1 MRLPKYLSPSALFQY
16 RKDKKEYFR
25 RYCCDYKPPKI
36 QQTPA
41 MAVGSAFDA
50 FVKSYLYAEFGR
62 PKTAEEAQ
70 KYERQRLFDS
80 QVEIQNRQV
89 VWEYGE
95 HLFEM
100 YKSSGAL
107 GDLMMDLRKAIDEP
121 RFEIDLQGTVTGPS
135 GGSGEGNM
143 GSSTGGQP
151 SVSDKGIERH
161 INGVVLLGK
170 PDIRFI
176 NSEAAHVIQ
185 DWKVNGFLSKSPVSP
200 KPGYVQ
206 LRECDEHGGWIRRGP
221 HKDAM
226 IGPRFGMMLNST
238 KLEYVDEDWAA
249 QLATY
254 GWLLGSTPGQELVVG
269 IEQFCGNKNSLRLA
283 SHRTT
288 IGRQFQL
295 NLLNEY
301 IDLWNILHDP
311 KGCYFFRDMSRDDSL
326 REQDSIEK
334 QVKMMSETTDSTA
347 RWILDESRQ
356 GPRW

>member
-25 RYCCDYKPPKI
+25 KYCCDYRPPKI
-36 QQTPA
+36 QQTPP

-50 FVKSYLYAEFGR
+50 FVKSFLYEKFGK
-62 PKTAEEAQ
+62 PKDAAEAQ
-70 KYERQRLFDS
+70 KYERQTLFDS
-80 QVEIQNRQV
+80 QVETQNRQM

-107 GDLMMDLRKAIDEP
+107 SDLMLDLSKAIDEP
-121 RFEIDLQGTVTGPS
+121 RFEIDLQGTVTGPT
-135 GGSGEGNM
+135 GGSGEGN
-143 GSSTGGQP
+143 TGTG
-151 SVSDKGIERH
+151 VSDSGVERH

-176 NSEAAHVIQ
+176 NSEAAHVVY
-185 DWKVNGFLSKSPVSP
+185 DWKVNGYLAKSPVSP
-200 KPGYVQ
+200 KPGFVQ
-206 LRECDEHGGWIRRGP
+206 LRECDQHGGWTRRGP
-221 HKDAM
+221 HKDAW
-226 IGPRFGMMLNST
+226 IQPKYGMMLNST
-238 KLEYVDEDWAA
+238 RLESVDEDWAA

-254 GWLLGSTPGQELVVG
+254 GWLLGSTPGVELVVG
-269 IEQFCGNKNSLRLA
+269 IEQFCGNKSALRLA

-295 NLLNEY
+295 NLLNDY

-326 REQDSIEK
+326 REQESLEK
-334 QVKMMSETTDSTA
+334 QVKMMSETTDATA